1 MWLISYQYIK
11 FSKDDDGKIHASE
24 PADRIALIY
33 EHPAVAVAECLMHC
47 ETWEH
52 KPPTLGLAQSL
63 DTASIIRRIYSAIEI
78 PDDLVL
84 ENEQLRFLRDHS

>member
-1 MWLISYQYIK
+1 
-11 FSKDDDGKIHASE
+11 
-24 PADRIALIY
+24 
-33 EHPAVAVAECLMHC
+33 MHC

-84 ENEQLRFLRDHS
+84 ENERLRFLRDHS